1 MHKVRIKLRWS
12 RDSAASAPVVWG
24 RVLFLVIS
32 LLLALTRVE
41 AIDISAAGGWTETI
55 DEDDLQSGAGSN
67 LIATYESVTN
77 ASTANISNC
86 SGDTDNWRVDVKRS
100 DSGWQG
106 DFVLYAKRT
115 SDGTGTGSIS
125 GGLSYIEIT
134 TVDVEFFSGA
144 GNRNN
149 IDLQYRLTGMSV
161 NASPNTYNTTII
173 LTIADE
179 P

>member
-1 MHKVRIKLRWS
+1 MHKIRIKLGWS
-12 RDSAASAPVVWG
+12 RDSATSALVLTG
-24 RVLFLVIS
+24 RVLFLAIS

-55 DEDDLQSGAGSN
+55 DENDLQSGAGSN

-77 ASTANISNC
+77 ASTAGISNC
-86 SGDTDNWRVDVKRS
+86 TGDSDNWRVDVKRS

-134 TVDVEFFSGA
+134 TADVEFFSGA
-144 GNRNN
+144 GNRDN

-161 NASPNTYNTTII
+161 NASPNTYNTTIM
-173 LTIADE
+173 LTIVDE